1 MATPK
6 ARVPKRAGIVD
17 GLDMAMLE
25 VKENLPLES
34 RCVGTVAMVTR
45 DKVAA
50 QTAISWLM
58 TDLTWLKPGEHH
70 KRFIVQGNI
79 LTFQRNECINQMEGD
94 WILFID
100 SDMVWQPVA
109 MKILIETREKFDLD
123 IVSGLC
129 FQRSDP
135 YQPTLYR
142 EASRAPLGVDVTWS
156 GYTFMERWPEDAAVE
171 VDATGMA
178 FCLIHRRVFDRI
190 LRDKVGESFGSFD
203 QRSKMVP
210 APFFRWEGEYGEDF
224 LFCREAKAAG
234 CRIFV
239 DTSVKVGHVGD
250 QIITE
255 ETFLR
260 EIALR
265 HPEAEAF
272 RDGVLAGIGER
283 ALTSQEALER
293 LGVSRADGPG

>member
-1 MATPK
+1 M
-6 ARVPKRAGIVD
+6 ID
-17 GLDMAMLE
+17 GREMTVLE
-25 VKENLPLES
+25 LHENPVQASE
-34 RCVGTVAMVTR
+34 CAGTVAMVTR

-58 TDLTWLKPGEHH
+58 TDLTWLPPGQYH
-70 KRFIVQGNI
+70 KRFIIQGNV
-79 LTFQRNECINQMEGD
+79 LTFQRNMCINNMEGD

-100 SDMVWQPVA
+100 SDMVWQPQA
-109 MKILIETREKFDLD
+109 MRVLIETRDKFDLD

-135 YQPTLYR
+135 YQPTMYK
-142 EASRAPLGVDVTWS
+142 EARNAELPEIEANWS
-156 GYTFMERWPEDAAVE
+156 GYTFLERWPEDAAVE

-178 FCLIHRRVFDRI
+178 FCLIHKRVFERI
-190 LRDKVGESFGSFD
+190 LQQKVGDSFGTFEER
-203 QRSKMVP
+203 QNQVP
-210 APFFRWEGEYGEDF
+210 APFFRWEGEWGEDF

-239 DTSVKVGHVGD
+239 DTAVKVGHVGE

-260 EIALR
+260 EIV
-265 HPEAEAF
+265 F
-272 RDGVLAGIGER
+272 RDPAAQSFRESVLGGIGEKVMTR
-283 ALTSQEALER
+283 EEAMER
-293 LGVSRADGPG
+293 LGWKQ